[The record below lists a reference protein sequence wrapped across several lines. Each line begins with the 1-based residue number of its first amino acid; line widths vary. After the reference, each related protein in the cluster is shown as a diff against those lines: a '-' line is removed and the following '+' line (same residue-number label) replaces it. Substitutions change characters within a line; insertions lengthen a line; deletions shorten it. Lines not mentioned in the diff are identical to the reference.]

1 MSYQRLPD
9 SYYYN
14 NGTYPPTPQS
24 GQFSE
29 HGYTDQDWSTPS
41 AAGPSSHYHPN
52 IDFWE
57 GYDDDGSAPQQSFCP
72 ITSPN
77 MVHEQVTGNQGYN
90 HSAFPTAPPLT
101 TYSNNNTV
109 STPGVNWNYETDGQV
124 VHHAVNPQA
133 YSAPSFGYMPPP
145 GQQPITTPVSSVNN
159 YPIPLPCEVPDLP
172 DQDFPQTE
180 EDIDETD
187 APDDATET
195 AWRKGRWCEFITYQ
209 E

>member
-1 MSYQRLPD
+1 
-9 SYYYN
+9 
-14 NGTYPPTPQS
+14 
-24 GQFSE
+24 
-29 HGYTDQDWSTPS
+29 
-41 AAGPSSHYHPN
+41 
-52 IDFWE
+52 
-57 GYDDDGSAPQQSFCP
+57 
-72 ITSPN
+72 
-77 MVHEQVTGNQGYN
+77 
-90 HSAFPTAPPLT
+90 
-101 TYSNNNTV
+101 
-109 STPGVNWNYETDGQV
+109 
-124 VHHAVNPQA
+124 
-133 YSAPSFGYMPPP
+133 MPPP